1 MFWILSFEEFFS
13 WNLIVSTESRKQSTL
28 RTYTLIEKFE
38 RILISQ
44 LKRVH
49 VRFSPTIGACEIALI
64 DDWRHLHAGM
74 TLDAV
79 ERSLVTGTVP
89 QKRFF
94 GPMTGFDTTMF
105 TNNVISLLLQ
115 FRFECRVHTHGDSSC
130 SRIPLLMNGRE
141 RLG

>member
-28 RTYTLIEKFE
+28 RTYTLIKQFE

-44 LKRVH
+44 LKCVH

-64 DDWRHLHAGM
+64 DHRRHLHASM
-74 TLDAV
+74 ALNAV
-79 ERSLVTGTVP
+79 ERTLVAGSIT
-89 QKRFF
+89 QKRLF
-94 GPMTGFDTTMF
+94 GPMTGFDATML
-105 TNNVISLLLQ
+105 TNNVIALLLQ
-115 FRFECRVHTHGDSSC
+115 FRFECRVHTYGDSSC